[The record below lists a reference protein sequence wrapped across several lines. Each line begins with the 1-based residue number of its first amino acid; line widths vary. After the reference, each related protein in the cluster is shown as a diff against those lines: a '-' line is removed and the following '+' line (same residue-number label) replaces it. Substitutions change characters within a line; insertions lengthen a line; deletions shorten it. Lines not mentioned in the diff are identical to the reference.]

1 MLKYLSFDIF
11 QTGGVAMYEYSDKER
26 KEIRERIED
35 VRYKNK
41 PVDQALF
48 YELYDLVR
56 ITLEGVAEISE
67 RLDAI
72 EKKLS

>member
-1 MLKYLSFDIF
+1 
-11 QTGGVAMYEYSDKER
+11 MYEYSDKER

-35 VRYKNK
+35 VRYQNK

-48 YELYDLVR
+48 YELYDLMR

-67 RLDAI
+67 RLDSI
-72 EKKLS
+72 EKNLS

>member
-1 MLKYLSFDIF
+1 
-11 QTGGVAMYEYSDKER
+11 MYEYSDEER
-26 KEIRERIED
+26 QEIRERIED
-35 VRYKNK
+35 VRYQNK

-48 YELYDLVR
+48 YELYDLAR
-56 ITLEGVAEISE
+56 ITLEGVAETTE

>member
-1 MLKYLSFDIF
+1 
-11 QTGGVAMYEYSDKER
+11 MYEYSDKER

-35 VRYKNK
+35 VRYQNK
-41 PVDQALF
+41 SVDQALF
-48 YELYDLVR
+48 YELYDLMR

-67 RLDAI
+67 RLDVI

>member
-1 MLKYLSFDIF
+1 
-11 QTGGVAMYEYSDKER
+11 MYEYSDKER

-56 ITLEGVAEISE
+56 ITLEGVAELSE
-67 RLDAI
+67 RL
-72 EKKLS
+72 KKLS

>member
-1 MLKYLSFDIF
+1 
-11 QTGGVAMYEYSDKER
+11 MYEYTDKER

-35 VRYKNK
+35 VRYQNK

-48 YELYDLVR
+48 YELYDLMR

>member
-1 MLKYLSFDIF
+1 
-11 QTGGVAMYEYSDKER
+11 MYEYSDKER
-26 KEIRERIED
+26 QEIRERIED

-48 YELYDLVR
+48 YELYDLTR
-56 ITLEGVAEISE
+56 IILEGVAEICD

>member
-1 MLKYLSFDIF
+1 
-11 QTGGVAMYEYSDKER
+11 MYEYSDKER

-41 PVDQALF
+41 SVDQALF
-48 YELYDLVR
+48 YELYDLMR

-67 RLDAI
+67 RLDVI